1 DGQFLMS
8 LRRNYPN
15 AVLAGLDWSFGP
27 GVAEQLAALNIAALV
42 GTIET
47 AELPEQHYDLIVMN
61 QLIEHVWD
69 VKLVI
74 ERCRRALKVGG
85 LLAVETRNPDG
96 WDRRLFRSGA
106 WGGYYW
112 PRHLNLFS
120 RKHLVRLIEGGGF
133 DVVQTTSLL
142 APPCWISSCHAT
154 AERLGFGRWS

>member
-1 DGQFLMS
+1 AMLPVKPHILDIGCGDGHFLMS

-15 AVLAGLDWSFGP
+15 AILAGLDWSFGP
-27 GVAEQLAALNIAALV
+27 GVADEMAAMDIAALV

-47 AELPEQHYDLIVMN
+47 AELAERRYDLIVMN

-69 VKLVI
+69 VRLVI
-74 ERCRRALKVGG
+74 ERCRRALKIGG
-85 LLAVETRNPDG
+85 LLAVETPNPDG

-120 RKHLVRLIEGGGF
+120 RKHLGRLIEDGGF
-133 DVVQTTSLL
+133 DVVQTAALL
-142 APPCWISSCHAT
+142 AP
-154 AERLGFGRWS
+154 